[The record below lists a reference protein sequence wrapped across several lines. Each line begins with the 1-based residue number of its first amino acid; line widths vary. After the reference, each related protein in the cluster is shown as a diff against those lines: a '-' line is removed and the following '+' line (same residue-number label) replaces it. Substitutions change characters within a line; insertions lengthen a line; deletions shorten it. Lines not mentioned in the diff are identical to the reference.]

1 MLTNSPETHSIHDS
15 DQNNSLTVWSTVED
29 DALGDLGLTFE
40 EWDPTE
46 NVVGPDRE
54 C

>member
-1 MLTNSPETHSIHDS
+1 M
-15 DQNNSLTVWSTVED
+15 ED
-29 DALGDLGLTFE
+29 DASGDLGFTFE
-40 EWDPTE
+40 EWDTTE